1 MWPEFGER
9 HGSPV
14 FVNSLLVVELPV
26 VINVCLHVCCRE
38 LPSIY
43 HGKSGLFKGVEEM
56 WEKWSIRSS
65 NASLQ
70 VWMGSSEEL
79 GIMVAGLRIGQ
90 HSKEN
95 SRASRR
101 VT

>member
-1 MWPEFGER
+1 
-9 HGSPV
+9 
-14 FVNSLLVVELPV
+14 
-26 VINVCLHVCCRE
+26 
-38 LPSIY
+38 
-43 HGKSGLFKGVEEM
+43 M

-95 SRASRR
+95 SRDSRR